1 MRVEISEDP
10 EDPKIIE
17 YTRVESDEIKFT
29 CKRVPYKHYDGHNQ
43 MTVNANW
50 EEKEEK
56 RRLRAE
62 AEANGTIDTQEFK
75 DMMDKRWKTSED
87 HIADIKKY
95 VSEQSPADVQKLVD
109 AEREWKKNEIDWLR
123 IV

>member
-1 MRVEISEDP
+1 
-10 EDPKIIE
+10 
-17 YTRVESDEIKFT
+17 
-29 CKRVPYKHYDGHNQ
+29 

-62 AEANGTIDTQEFK
+62 AEVNGSIDTQEFK

-95 VSEQSPADVQKLVD
+95 VSE
-109 AEREWKKNEIDWLR
+109 
-123 IV
+123 